1 MNKKFFW
8 RILFIFI
15 PIFVALIAL
24 FSWIFTT
31 KFSNGYRPSIFNYES
46 YLSPKIIK
54 KIKQNY
60 NYKEFKEINEFS
72 QALNAERAIAGV
84 GSDFQAAQL
93 IIDNK
98 IKKLDFTQIYGNG
111 ANDWNKRKL
120 LYRKEIVDHM
130 LKFDKLIYD
139 KIKNKQVKNPKA
151 KILNATEYDIDGDNK
166 PDHFYEYIVP
176 YYSQDKG
183 IAYTLNKDFR
193 QHLNTQNLES
203 KLKNKNLD
211 WDEIMFSSLS
221 STFGAIVCTSS
232 SVSW

>member
-120 LYRKEIVDHM
+120 LYRQEIVEHM
-130 LKFDKLIYD
+130 LKFDKL
-139 KIKNKQVKNPKA
+139 KTKKL
-151 KILNATEYDIDGDNK
+151 KILK
-166 PDHFYEYIVP
+166 QKF
-176 YYSQDKG
+176 
-183 IAYTLNKDFR
+183 
-193 QHLNTQNLES
+193 
-203 KLKNKNLD
+203 
-211 WDEIMFSSLS
+211 
-221 STFGAIVCTSS
+221 
-232 SVSW
+232 